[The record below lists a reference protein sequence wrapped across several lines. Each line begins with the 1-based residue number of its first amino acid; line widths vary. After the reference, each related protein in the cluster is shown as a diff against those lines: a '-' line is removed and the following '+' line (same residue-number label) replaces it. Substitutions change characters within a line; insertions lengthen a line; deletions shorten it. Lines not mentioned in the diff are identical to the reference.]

1 MGTRIIKNRYLAL
14 ILFLLNSIFL
24 ISAPTIEITKSNISG
39 AILGNT
45 YDNGEQILYKVKV
58 SNPDS
63 TDLNN
68 IKISVPLSLLTA
80 NKEGGGTGLVYSNLI
95 NQVRGTSVGADAGT
109 IPTSGDFLASGVD
122 IPAGGY
128 VEYYVLGTVNPLI
141 NGSIITNGTVT
152 NNSGNTTLATGSN
165 TLTRIPYTY
174 TLVKSSPISYYEKEG
189 SVTYKVT
196 VTNTGSTTINDF
208 SLVDNLPS
216 ELTGATI
223 TGTSTGGSNLGS
235 FSTSGNLIATGISI
249 TPGNKVEYTITAAV
263 KPGVVGAISNTATAT
278 VRNQTENS
286 NTITLNLATYD
297 FSIQKTASP
306 ANYTPNQNLTYK
318 IKILNNST
326 TVPITKMKI
335 DDILST
341 ITATSANGSAKT
353 AFDPTTVTVTATFT
367 GNSNVGTFNSSGD
380 LNATDVTIA
389 PSSYVEYTIIGKVNA
404 DISGPISNTAKATD
418 RNGIE
423 KTSTIS
429 TTSVAPT
436 LAITKTQNKT
446 TYLPGDTIVYTI
458 TLDNTGLGIA
468 TNYLV
473 EDLLAS
479 ITGNVGNTGAIS
491 ATNINP
497 SALLE
502 NWTVSAVLA
511 PGSTKSTSAIISNG
525 GTTTNINLLDIV
537 TVFPGERIIYTI
549 TAKAKD
555 SSIGNIVN
563 KVDLKKN
570 SIVEK
575 TSTVTTSAT
584 ALAINGNVLITK
596 VPTETEYKPGDIITY
611 TITVKNPSN
620 AFMDNLA
627 IKDLITSVTATQIDG
642 TTGPAFDSWNLSVIS
657 TSGIGTVPGTGA
669 ITNATGDLILTA
681 DIGPN
686 GSIVY
691 QIKAKTKLTTVGIIK
706 DEVTTGGDNVP
717 ETGPGV
723 KMSTPLLEVA
733 KNVNTTEYVPGGNLI
748 YTIDVDNPGD
758 GYATNVRIEDKLSA
772 ITALLIDGTTG
783 PAYQSWT
790 ITSKVYDIS
799 SGSPVLVTSPS
810 DPTSAGTYNPTGDM
824 AITNAILGPNRRIT
838 YTINVVLNP
847 KAKGN
852 IKNLVRVNDALYSDK
867 GSQTRD
873 AKISIAKSAITPS
886 YAAGNTTTVQYD
898 IVISNSATAGVALD
912 VKVEDKIADIQATLL
927 NGSGSIN
934 PFSSWTISAPVLVGS
949 ETKSAIT
956 GTLNNVNLIDTVDI
970 SPGGSVKY
978 TITGTL
984 KTPNTSEIAYGPI
997 SNTVKADTL
1006 TSTAT
1011 VIPKLPNL
1019 KISKTAESEKFTPG
1033 NTVSFK
1039 IRIENTGD
1047 GYANNALVKDI
1058 LNTTYFE
1065 DISISTGSLSGVG
1078 TTSGISGTI
1087 NTNLNT
1093 TVDIAPGGSI
1103 EYTVVARVKS
1113 TYEGNTV
1120 SNTVEVTDTQNNL
1133 TTTTSA
1139 TITKK
1144 SGIGNLIDFI
1154 KRSDTTT
1161 FQPGGQ
1167 ITYFIDVKNK
1177 LESNRTVTV
1186 KDLISNIKATYAND
1200 LNLNNV
1206 TDMPNQQAFTD
1217 WKIYKGE
1224 NNSNPTTLLSS
1235 SLDLNDTVTIS
1246 GNSTMTYKI
1255 VGNVSERV
1263 ITPQLT
1269 NTATLLEGLTE
1280 IGTSS
1285 IQHNIIPPGGGITR
1299 VVDKA
1304 RYIPGVDT
1312 IKYTITVD
1320 STGPG
1325 YQNNVNINELIK
1337 SLTVPL
1343 IDGTSG
1349 NPFQDPVSGNYN
1361 FTVKKISTGET
1372 DGTEEV
1378 FTSGIANNENLVGIV
1393 DVKPG
1398 EKLQYVIEGVV
1409 RKDAIGTIDNN
1420 GLITEPFRHNL
1431 QNTKN
1436 VSPAKYEPGQYI
1448 TYTITI
1454 RNNSNGNAQNILV
1467 TDNLNTI
1474 SVIDSTG
1481 TTITPALTDLTVDLP
1496 NSTTTGFKADL
1507 GNPVIVAGQFTATP
1521 DIPTGGV
1528 IVYKIKAKV
1537 NEKAVGFITN
1547 TAIVDGDAVSNQVGP
1562 TVDKPEIKK
1571 EILNFYKPDGS
1582 LITGATTYM
1591 PGGFIEYKVTLKNT
1605 GKGILNNGTFVDDL
1619 GAITTAY
1626 STGSTGIAFDNWTIT
1641 RVSFTGASTVP
1652 DINNSIVLNSTT
1664 TTGINALMDLHPG
1677 GEIIYT
1683 IKAKINEK
1691 AVGNIT
1697 NTASLNGLKSTI
1709 TTGMQSPT
1717 INHTKQAYE
1726 ANGTTVKNNFLPGDT
1741 VVYKMRVEN
1750 TGLGTSF
1757 LKTYRDLVSSIV
1769 GEIAETSGS
1778 PEAPTSTV
1786 FQNYTVTFTTS
1797 GGNVTTVGT
1806 FNQTIDLPGMV
1817 TIAPGGWIEFQI
1829 TGKLKDTLIGRFTN
1843 TSVYDNNTKTKVLN
1857 PVTPIITVKKTLTKL
1872 NGVNFTAGMTYAPGD
1887 SVEYEI
1893 VIENI
1898 GGSFYNDLRIGDNV
1912 DAVVTALTGD
1922 ANGKALENVVI
1933 SAPTVTNSLSNPILT
1948 DIKSKPGD
1956 SSTNLQ
1962 VEADLAPKDKIV
1974 YKINANI
1981 VKSAIGVIPANIAN
1995 VGGTN
2000 YSSAV
2005 INPKLPNI
2013 VSKKELI
2020 APTNKIYGPN
2030 EVVEYKLTIENTGE
2044 GFGNDIKII
2053 DEISKI
2059 KTQLLN
2065 GTLGQAFT
2073 SWTITSVITHGN
2085 TAFNGQTILQN
2096 TLVDNTDINTEV
2108 DIAPTGKV
2116 EITIKATTSPL
2127 AAGEIINIAKINN
2140 IDNPSDPIN
2149 PRTAVVEF
2157 SKLPLV
2163 TGNTTYTPNGDIG
2176 FRLVLTNTST
2186 DAIAKDI
2193 NLTDVVS
2200 GITVQSSAGGTV
2212 PAFQPGWTLEQ
2223 VIVSGNTSKIS
2234 TTGIGATG
2242 DITAGKV
2249 TLGPSETLI
2258 IRIKGKANNTA
2269 VGDIIN
2275 TANASYNGVNLGP
2288 KTVILTPL
2296 PGTAE
2301 LTKTVNKT
2309 EYTPGGELLYTIVV
2323 KNTGAG
2329 YLDNISIID
2338 DLKLI
2343 TTELAN
2349 GTTGSA
2355 ITGVTQVTLAKTN
2368 PATSII
2374 QDSTYVNGYKA
2385 TGDIYPGD
2393 TVTIVL
2399 KATVNPLAA
2408 GKIINVAKVND
2419 SNNNKLDDDTK
2430 TVNPLPA
2437 DVKILKTVDKSVY
2450 ISGDTLTYKVVLGNT
2465 GTGWAN
2471 GIKVTDMISEIKAKI
2486 NNVDTPAFA
2495 SWSISWV
2502 TQSGSAQP
2510 AIVTGQ
2516 VFPINNTISEN
2527 LNASVSLAPMSGI
2540 EFTIV
2545 GKLKANTTTDIK
2557 NIAKY
2562 KYDPANPINPGTPE
2576 KSSNE
2581 VITSPKISPLTIGK
2595 KQNNPREN
2603 SGFTENPVKYWLSD
2617 TIEYEIKVTNG
2628 DTATSSF
2635 DIIDNIKDTLVFGSG
2650 GNNIAAFSQWK
2661 IKSVSYTGGTPVG
2674 NATIIPAIGAVSTT
2688 DNIKVTTGLEAGETV
2703 TIIIEAKITAGVADN
2718 FPQSVIKNIASINQS
2733 ISGNNITQNS
2743 NEVIFT
2749 PYPPVLTRSKSITSI
2764 GGVAYTPGMTYEP
2777 GQEVVYT
2784 IGLKNTGNGVADDI
2798 AIKDNISNVV
2808 TELVGGTVG
2817 SAFSSWT
2824 IEVDKSPATK
2834 LTPETFAPNSNID
2847 AVADL
2852 GPDKYVNFIIRAIVK
2867 DTAIGTIS
2875 PNISIINGE
2884 DNPTPPIPPKEPLAP
2899 TLIKTIKEGS
2909 SYLPGGTIIYDI
2921 KVTNPNIKQWLN
2933 DVNVSDS
2940 ISTVFATDLNGN
2952 LVKAFKPGWSIVKTD
2967 LGKGTLFTNTYP
2979 ISNTNLNEIMDL
2991 APGDT
2996 VTFTITAVV
3005 NDNIVGNIVNTALGS
3020 YLFNKQVKPLPPI
3033 SVTSTPTPGTA
3044 KITKTAF
3051 EEFYTP
3057 NGAIGFDIVIENTS
3071 TTNLIDDLKLTDIIT
3086 DIKASKIGSSTPVQ
3100 AFKPGWTITYQV
3112 VGDSINTNATA
3123 IPTSGDIQNINLDIG
3138 KNTKI
3143 IIRIRGFAEDGIYG
3157 NILNTTT
3164 FNYSN
3169 GLPENQTGTS
3179 EAFIKPRDPELI
3191 LTKSIAKA
3199 TYTPDDEI
3207 IYTIEIE
3214 NKGTG
3219 AAIGAKLSDEIGLIE
3234 TNLAGD
3240 PSIGKAFV
3248 SWSRV
3253 STSLP
3258 STSAIISETTTGDIY
3273 SAILNIAP
3281 GDKVVITLKGILNP
3295 KAYGEIKNIAEVKYK
3310 NGKNEEIPLKDDAIT
3325 TGDVP
3330 RLIIS
3335 KLIDKQIYEDKDTLV
3350 FTILVQNGGTG
3361 WGNDI
3366 LIEDKISAI
3375 SDEIVGPAFESWTI
3389 TYESSSTLS
3398 YVSPSTLPANTDLK
3412 ATIDIAPI
3420 SQIKF
3425 VVTAKLKA
3433 DVSSTIKNKA
3443 TLKEN
3448 NENPIKESNEVIANP
3463 LKGDLTIIKSVK
3475 EARYIPGGK
3484 LTYVVEVT
3492 NNNNILA
3499 RDVIIKDSLNG
3510 ILVDTNVAGISIEPF
3525 TGWKLISVVG
3535 SAGSTPI
3542 SLVPAI
3548 GATPSTTNI
3557 ELKTN
3562 IKAKETITLTIEADV
3577 VEKSVS
3583 NAVPVGILE
3592 NKATVTYLEKEIF
3605 DTVENSPGDPNL
3617 SIQKT
3622 IVSLDGQPFTNQ
3634 TYKSGDEIVYE
3645 IVIENTGN
3653 GMATNVSIED
3663 RLTLLKTEL
3672 AGEVLGP
3679 AFESWS
3685 VEIAKSKPTTV
3696 ITPISITDNSDIIL
3710 KADIDVGERLVITV
3724 KAKINSKAVGTIPS
3738 NAVTANDLKAE
3749 TPKVEPEKGELLFKK
3764 EILEGENYTQGGTIK
3779 YKLTITNTSSTYI
3792 NDVNFKDEISLIKA
3806 KSLSENL
3813 LTAFASFEVTRSDN
3827 NTGTTYTQVGT
3838 LTNQDIITTIDLSPK
3853 DVVTYTV
3860 TAVVNEN
3867 IVGDILNTGYVQYN
3881 GPTGVVRL
3889 EEKVISKNTPA
3900 DITLRK
3906 SPLALNYIPGGE
3918 IGFKIEIENKS
3929 LSSVANNVTIKDM
3942 ISTILANK
3950 VGGGTAP
3957 AFAPGWIITTTIEG
3971 DTVNT
3976 DISGLTALG
3985 VGRDI
3990 EDVLIDL
3997 GKNTK
4002 VIIEIKGFAASNV
4015 YGKILN
4021 IVSFDYPEGS
4031 QSDKKDATIENS
4043 SSTATLVKDVNKV
4056 QYNSGEELEYTI
4068 TVKNTGKAIIP
4079 NFILTDEI
4087 GKVQGEIS
4095 GSNVPVDFAFSS
4107 WERVSLNIPGTS
4119 SLIEELVMNST
4130 GGDTYTAKLDLA
4142 PGDEVVLVLSAITK
4156 TNVFGELKN
4165 IAKAKYNTIENNTP
4179 IEKELLDD
4187 AVSTGKIGL
4196 LGLTKTVEPILYIP
4210 GQEVQY
4216 TITVSNTG
4224 EGWIRNAL
4232 LEDMFSEV
4240 NTKLFGGSQGLAF
4253 DSNSLA
4259 VTYTSTDIE
4268 NSVSIVESNPNLK
4281 AEIDIKNGSSITFI
4295 AKVKVSQLAA
4305 SIIEN
4310 KATLKVTV
4318 GEEQQTIEAK
4328 AKIYPKIPILK
4339 LIKEVDIT
4347 QFDLSQNMTYTI
4359 TLENIGETNVNGI
4372 EGRDILKDIRAM
4384 NNLGQMVYPF
4394 EEAISITK
4402 VITPENSVIVTTQ
4415 VGNDGNITDN
4425 LDMKAGSKITYTVS
4439 LKVKDGIVGNIDN
4452 TVTAT
4457 IPSQGNENPTV
4468 LTSTVGS
4475 IPKMPTLS
4483 IDKTVLTS
4491 IENDNGIMNGELVTY
4506 TIKLTTDR
4514 TVFNVQLVDEVAALK
4529 NSSGEILFNPS
4540 TIKLVSV
4547 LENGVAIPYTGDI
4560 NGASSEIKISRINK
4574 EAIITI
4580 EGIVNSDITLISQE
4594 EVINTAKANYDQQN
4608 KGTYDL
4614 EVPVSD
4620 FIEVVA
4626 KAPQLE
4632 LTKEANQEEIL
4643 LGEEVEYKITVKNI
4657 GAGIATNFTIIDNIS
4672 EITES
4677 SNTGSKIPV
4686 YTEWTVTGNAGPNS
4700 VIGTLP
4706 VQNTNINITDAKIA
4720 VGESLVYTIKAKTS
4734 LDLNTKKIQNTA
4746 KITVPGLTDLTSK
4759 AEIKVKKPLVT
4770 IDKEAG
4776 VKETSIGKFVPY
4788 SLVITNNENQTIK
4801 SIYIKDTPPAGF
4813 EYVENSL
4820 QIVQNGEKVGTIPA
4834 TYVGDNV
4841 VVGPFNL
4848 EPRQQIEVVYLT
4860 RVSLGVVRGKYKNT
4874 AVVQNS
4880 SGTSV
4885 SNEDTAEVD
4894 VVEDPLFETTT
4905 VVGKVFHD
4913 RDGDGTQ
4920 DDNRATGIE
4929 IIQNIPMNSYVPN
4942 STFYVLDGVRKSIPD
4957 RSVPLAKGIKIKEI
4971 LHGRASEREL
4981 LDKSKIEIYTGL
4993 KDISNLGDIRVT
5005 TDEGTDITLTK
5016 DNKVI
5021 NNHKGLKV
5029 RGMVSQNIVIKREI
5043 LKRNTFKNKENTIK
5057 YYQKITIFNTGLIEE
5072 GLPGVRVANVEG
5084 LVIITD
5090 QYGRFHIPEVSDKKG
5105 KNYILKVDAASL
5117 PVGTIFTTENPKV
5130 QRLGTTIIKYNFGVV
5145 LPRTTFESNNDGTR
5159 LLRVRIYPGV
5169 IFYDNSTE
5177 LKPVVYENLF
5187 EEIMKK
5193 LKTNDHLLVELNK
5206 SGNSKLDEK
5215 RREALIKSLT
5225 DYLSEEKIKVQ
5236 FVQNKEGK

>member
-1 MGTRIIKNRYLAL
+1 MGTKVGLNRYIAL
-14 ILFLLNSIFL
+14 LVFFLNSIFL
-24 ISAPTIEITKSNISG
+24 LSAPVIDITKSNLSG

-45 YDNGEQILYKVKV
+45 YDNGEQILYKVRV
-58 SNPDS
+58 TNPDS
-63 TDLNN
+63 TALNN
-68 IKISVPLSLLTA
+68 IKVSVPLSLLTTS
-80 NKEGGGTGLVYSNLI
+80 KEGGGTGLVYSNLI
-95 NQVRGTSVGADAGT
+95 NQVRGTSVGANAGT

-152 NNSGNTTLATGSN
+152 NNSGNTTLAIGSN

-174 TLVKSSPISYYEKEG
+174 TLVKSSPLSYYEKDG

-196 VTNTGSTTINDF
+196 VTNTGSTVINDF
-208 SLVDNLPS
+208 SLVDNLPT

-249 TPGNKVEYTITAAV
+249 TPGNKVEYTITATV
-263 KPGVVGAISNTATAT
+263 KPGVVGAIANTATAT

-286 NTITLNLATYD
+286 NTVTLNLATYD

-318 IKILNNST
+318 VKILNNST

-341 ITATSANGSAKT
+341 ITATSANGSAKS

-367 GNSNVGTFNSSGD
+367 GSSNSGTFNSSGD

-389 PSSYVEYTIIGKVNA
+389 PNSYVEYTIIGKVNA

-418 RNGIE
+418 RNGVE

-429 TTSVAPT
+429 STSVAPT
-436 LAITKTQNKT
+436 LAIAKTQNKT
-446 TYLPGDTIVYTI
+446 IYLPGDTIVYTI

-479 ITGNVGNTGAIS
+479 ITGNVGNAGTVS

-502 NWTVSAVLA
+502 NWSVSAVLA

-525 GTTTNINLLDIV
+525 GTTSNVNLLDVV
-537 TVFPGERIIYTI
+537 TVFPGERITYTI
-549 TAKAKD
+549 TTKAKD

-575 TSTVTTSAT
+575 TSTVTTTAS
-584 ALAINGNVLITK
+584 ALASNGNVLITK

-620 AFMDNLA
+620 GFMDNLA
-627 IKDLITSVTATQIDG
+627 IKDIITSITATQIDG
-642 TTGPAFDSWNLSVIS
+642 STGPAFDSWDLSVLSIS
-657 TSGIGTVPGTGA
+657 GTGTVPGTGS

-717 ETGPGV
+717 ESGPGV

-733 KNVNTTEYVPGGNLI
+733 KNVNTTEYVPGGTLT

-758 GYATNVRIEDKLSA
+758 GYATNVRVEDKLSA

-790 ITSKVYDIS
+790 ISSKIYDIS

-810 DPTSAGTYNPTGDM
+810 DPTSAGTYNPTGDI
-824 AITNAILGPNRRIT
+824 AITNAILGPNRRVT
-838 YTINVVLNP
+838 YTINAVLNP

-852 IKNLVRVNDALYSDK
+852 IKNLARVNDAIYSDK

-873 AKISIAKSAITPS
+873 AKISIAKSALTTT
-886 YAAGNTTTVQYD
+886 YASGNTTTVQYE
-898 IVISNSATAGVALD
+898 VVVSNSATAGVALG
-912 VKVEDKIADIQATLL
+912 VKVEDKISDIQATLL

-934 PFSSWTISAPVLVGS
+934 PFSNWTISAPILVGP
-949 ETKSAIT
+949 ETKTTIT
-956 GTLNNVNLIDTVDI
+956 GSLSNVNLSDTVDI

-984 KTPNTSEIAYGPI
+984 KTPNASEIAYGTI
-997 SNTVKADTL
+997 SNTAKADTL

-1011 VIPKLPNL
+1011 ITPKLPNL
-1019 KISKTAESEKFTPG
+1019 VTSKTADSAMFIPG

-1039 IRIENTGD
+1039 VKVANTGD
-1047 GYANNALVKDI
+1047 GYANDARVKDF
-1058 LNTTYFE
+1058 LNSTYFE
-1065 DISISTGSLSGVG
+1065 DISISASSIIGTG
-1078 TTSGISGTI
+1078 TTSGITGTI
-1087 NTNLNT
+1087 NTNLDAI
-1093 TVDIAPGGSI
+1093 VDIAPGGSI
-1103 EYTVVARVKS
+1103 EYTIVARVKLA
-1113 TYEGNTV
+1113 YLGNTV

-1139 TITKK
+1139 TITKNV
-1144 SGIGNLIDFI
+1144 GVGNQIDFV
-1154 KRSDTTT
+1154 KRSDSST

-1167 ITYFIDVKNK
+1167 ITYFIDVRNR
-1177 LESNRTVTV
+1177 LALPRTVTV
-1186 KDLISNIKATYAND
+1186 KDLISSIKATYAND
-1200 LNLNNV
+1200 LSVDNV
-1206 TDMPNQQAFTD
+1206 TDMPNQQAFVD

-1224 NNSNPTTLLSS
+1224 NNSNPTTLFSS
-1235 SLDLNDTVTIS
+1235 STDLNDLVTIS
-1246 GNSTMTYKI
+1246 ANSTMTYKI
-1255 VGNVSERV
+1255 VGNVSDRV
-1263 ITPQLT
+1263 VTPQLT
-1269 NTATLLEGLTE
+1269 NIATLLEGTTE

-1285 IQHNIIPPGGGITR
+1285 VQHNIIPPGGGITR

-1325 YQNNVNINELIK
+1325 YQNNVSINELIK
-1337 SLTVPL
+1337 NLTVPL
-1343 IDGTSG
+1343 IDGTTG

-1361 FTVKKISTGET
+1361 FTVKKIPTGET

-1393 DVKPG
+1393 DVKQG

-1409 RKDAIGTIDNN
+1409 RKDAIGTINNN

-1467 TDNLNTI
+1467 TDNFNTI

-1481 TTITPALTDLTVDLP
+1481 ATITPALTDITVDLP
-1496 NSTTTGFKADL
+1496 NSTATGFKADL
-1507 GNPVIVAGQFTATP
+1507 GSPTIVAGQFTATP

-1582 LITGATTYM
+1582 LIAGAATYM

-1605 GKGILNNGTFVDDL
+1605 GKGILNNGTFIDDL

-1626 STGSTGIAFDNWTIT
+1626 STGTTGAAFDSWTIT

-1697 NTASLNGLKSTI
+1697 NIASLNGLKSTI

-1769 GEIAETSGS
+1769 GEIAETPGS

-1786 FQNYTVTFTTS
+1786 FQNYTATFTTS

-1806 FNQTIDLPGMV
+1806 FNQTIDLPSMV

-1857 PVTPIITVKKTLTKL
+1857 PVTPTITVKKTLTKL
-1872 NGVNFTAGMTYAPGD
+1872 NGVSFTAGMTYAPGD

-1893 VIENI
+1893 VIENT

-1912 DAVVTALTGD
+1912 DAVVTSLTGD

-1933 SAPTVTNSLSNPILT
+1933 SAPTVTNTVSNPILT

-1956 SSTNLQ
+1956 SPTNLQ

-1981 VKSAIGVIPANIAN
+1981 VKSAIGTIPANIAN

-2000 YSSAV
+2000 YPSAV
-2005 INPKLPNI
+2005 INPKSPTI

-2020 APTNKIYGPN
+2020 APANKIYGPN

-2116 EITIKATTSPL
+2116 EITIKATTSSL

-2140 IDNPSDPIN
+2140 VDKSSDPIN

-2157 SKLPLV
+2157 LKLPLV
-2163 TGNTTYTPNGDIG
+2163 AGNTTYTPNGDIG
-2176 FRLVLTNTST
+2176 FRLVLTNTSN

-2193 NLTDVVS
+2193 NLTDIIS

-2223 VIVSGNTSKIS
+2223 VIVSGNTSKFS

-2249 TLGPSETLI
+2249 TLGPGETLV

-2288 KTVILTPL
+2288 KTVTLTPL
-2296 PGTAE
+2296 PGTAD

-2349 GTTGSA
+2349 GTTGQA
-2355 ITGVTQVTLAKTN
+2355 ITAVTQVTLAKTN

-2516 VFPINNTISEN
+2516 VFPINNTTSEN

-2562 KYDPANPINPGTPE
+2562 KYDPANPTNPGTPE

-2635 DIIDNIKDTLVFGSG
+2635 DIIDNIKDILVFGSG

-2777 GQEVVYT
+2777 GQ
-2784 IGLKNTGNGVADDI
+2784 
-2798 AIKDNISNVV
+2798 
-2808 TELVGGTVG
+2808 
-2817 SAFSSWT
+2817 
-2824 IEVDKSPATK
+2824 
-2834 LTPETFAPNSNID
+2834 
-2847 AVADL
+2847 
-2852 GPDKYVNFIIRAIVK
+2852 
-2867 DTAIGTIS
+2867 
-2875 PNISIINGE
+2875 
-2884 DNPTPPIPPKEPLAP
+2884 
-2899 TLIKTIKEGS
+2899 
-2909 SYLPGGTIIYDI
+2909 
-2921 KVTNPNIKQWLN
+2921 
-2933 DVNVSDS
+2933 
-2940 ISTVFATDLNGN
+2940 
-2952 LVKAFKPGWSIVKTD
+2952 
-2967 LGKGTLFTNTYP
+2967 
-2979 ISNTNLNEIMDL
+2979 
-2991 APGDT
+2991 
-2996 VTFTITAVV
+2996 
-3005 NDNIVGNIVNTALGS
+3005 
-3020 YLFNKQVKPLPPI
+3020 
-3033 SVTSTPTPGTA
+3033 
-3044 KITKTAF
+3044 
-3051 EEFYTP
+3051 
-3057 NGAIGFDIVIENTS
+3057 
-3071 TTNLIDDLKLTDIIT
+3071 
-3086 DIKASKIGSSTPVQ
+3086 
-3100 AFKPGWTITYQV
+3100 
-3112 VGDSINTNATA
+3112 
-3123 IPTSGDIQNINLDIG
+3123 
-3138 KNTKI
+3138 
-3143 IIRIRGFAEDGIYG
+3143 
-3157 NILNTTT
+3157 
-3164 FNYSN
+3164 
-3169 GLPENQTGTS
+3169 
-3179 EAFIKPRDPELI
+3179 
-3191 LTKSIAKA
+3191 
-3199 TYTPDDEI
+3199 
-3207 IYTIEIE
+3207 
-3214 NKGTG
+3214 
-3219 AAIGAKLSDEIGLIE
+3219 
-3234 TNLAGD
+3234 
-3240 PSIGKAFV
+3240 
-3248 SWSRV
+3248 
-3253 STSLP
+3253 
-3258 STSAIISETTTGDIY
+3258 
-3273 SAILNIAP
+3273 
-3281 GDKVVITLKGILNP
+3281 
-3295 KAYGEIKNIAEVKYK
+3295 
-3310 NGKNEEIPLKDDAIT
+3310 
-3325 TGDVP
+3325 
-3330 RLIIS
+3330 
-3335 KLIDKQIYEDKDTLV
+3335 
-3350 FTILVQNGGTG
+3350 
-3361 WGNDI
+3361 
-3366 LIEDKISAI
+3366 
-3375 SDEIVGPAFESWTI
+3375 
-3389 TYESSSTLS
+3389 
-3398 YVSPSTLPANTDLK
+3398 
-3412 ATIDIAPI
+3412 
-3420 SQIKF
+3420 
-3425 VVTAKLKA
+3425 
-3433 DVSSTIKNKA
+3433 
-3443 TLKEN
+3443 
-3448 NENPIKESNEVIANP
+3448 
-3463 LKGDLTIIKSVK
+3463 
-3475 EARYIPGGK
+3475 
-3484 LTYVVEVT
+3484 
-3492 NNNNILA
+3492 
-3499 RDVIIKDSLNG
+3499 
-3510 ILVDTNVAGISIEPF
+3510 
-3525 TGWKLISVVG
+3525 
-3535 SAGSTPI
+3535 
-3542 SLVPAI
+3542 
-3548 GATPSTTNI
+3548 
-3557 ELKTN
+3557 
-3562 IKAKETITLTIEADV
+3562 
-3577 VEKSVS
+3577 
-3583 NAVPVGILE
+3583 
-3592 NKATVTYLEKEIF
+3592 
-3605 DTVENSPGDPNL
+3605 
-3617 SIQKT
+3617 
-3622 IVSLDGQPFTNQ
+3622 
-3634 TYKSGDEIVYE
+3634 
-3645 IVIENTGN
+3645 
-3653 GMATNVSIED
+3653 
-3663 RLTLLKTEL
+3663 
-3672 AGEVLGP
+3672 
-3679 AFESWS
+3679 
-3685 VEIAKSKPTTV
+3685 
-3696 ITPISITDNSDIIL
+3696 
-3710 KADIDVGERLVITV
+3710 
-3724 KAKINSKAVGTIPS
+3724 
-3738 NAVTANDLKAE
+3738 
-3749 TPKVEPEKGELLFKK
+3749 
-3764 EILEGENYTQGGTIK
+3764 
-3779 YKLTITNTSSTYI
+3779 
-3792 NDVNFKDEISLIKA
+3792 
-3806 KSLSENL
+3806 
-3813 LTAFASFEVTRSDN
+3813 
-3827 NTGTTYTQVGT
+3827 
-3838 LTNQDIITTIDLSPK
+3838 
-3853 DVVTYTV
+3853 
-3860 TAVVNEN
+3860 
-3867 IVGDILNTGYVQYN
+3867 
-3881 GPTGVVRL
+3881 
-3889 EEKVISKNTPA
+3889 
-3900 DITLRK
+3900 
-3906 SPLALNYIPGGE
+3906 
-3918 IGFKIEIENKS
+3918 
-3929 LSSVANNVTIKDM
+3929 
-3942 ISTILANK
+3942 
-3950 VGGGTAP
+3950 
-3957 AFAPGWIITTTIEG
+3957 
-3971 DTVNT
+3971 
-3976 DISGLTALG
+3976 
-3985 VGRDI
+3985 
-3990 EDVLIDL
+3990 
-3997 GKNTK
+3997 
-4002 VIIEIKGFAASNV
+4002 
-4015 YGKILN
+4015 
-4021 IVSFDYPEGS
+4021 
-4031 QSDKKDATIENS
+4031 
-4043 SSTATLVKDVNKV
+4043 
-4056 QYNSGEELEYTI
+4056 
-4068 TVKNTGKAIIP
+4068 
-4079 NFILTDEI
+4079 
-4087 GKVQGEIS
+4087 
-4095 GSNVPVDFAFSS
+4095 
-4107 WERVSLNIPGTS
+4107 
-4119 SLIEELVMNST
+4119 
-4130 GGDTYTAKLDLA
+4130 
-4142 PGDEVVLVLSAITK
+4142 
-4156 TNVFGELKN
+4156 
-4165 IAKAKYNTIENNTP
+4165 
-4179 IEKELLDD
+4179 
-4187 AVSTGKIGL
+4187 
-4196 LGLTKTVEPILYIP
+4196 
-4210 GQEVQY
+4210 
-4216 TITVSNTG
+4216 
-4224 EGWIRNAL
+4224 
-4232 LEDMFSEV
+4232 
-4240 NTKLFGGSQGLAF
+4240 
-4253 DSNSLA
+4253 
-4259 VTYTSTDIE
+4259 
-4268 NSVSIVESNPNLK
+4268 
-4281 AEIDIKNGSSITFI
+4281 
-4295 AKVKVSQLAA
+4295 
-4305 SIIEN
+4305 
-4310 KATLKVTV
+4310 
-4318 GEEQQTIEAK
+4318 
-4328 AKIYPKIPILK
+4328 
-4339 LIKEVDIT
+4339 
-4347 QFDLSQNMTYTI
+4347 
-4359 TLENIGETNVNGI
+4359 
-4372 EGRDILKDIRAM
+4372 
-4384 NNLGQMVYPF
+4384 
-4394 EEAISITK
+4394 
-4402 VITPENSVIVTTQ
+4402 
-4415 VGNDGNITDN
+4415 
-4425 LDMKAGSKITYTVS
+4425 
-4439 LKVKDGIVGNIDN
+4439 
-4452 TVTAT
+4452 
-4457 IPSQGNENPTV
+4457 
-4468 LTSTVGS
+4468 
-4475 IPKMPTLS
+4475 
-4483 IDKTVLTS
+4483 
-4491 IENDNGIMNGELVTY
+4491 
-4506 TIKLTTDR
+4506 
-4514 TVFNVQLVDEVAALK
+4514 
-4529 NSSGEILFNPS
+4529 
-4540 TIKLVSV
+4540 
-4547 LENGVAIPYTGDI
+4547 
-4560 NGASSEIKISRINK
+4560 
-4574 EAIITI
+4574 
-4580 EGIVNSDITLISQE
+4580 
-4594 EVINTAKANYDQQN
+4594 
-4608 KGTYDL
+4608 
-4614 EVPVSD
+4614 
-4620 FIEVVA
+4620 
-4626 KAPQLE
+4626 
-4632 LTKEANQEEIL
+4632 
-4643 LGEEVEYKITVKNI
+4643 
-4657 GAGIATNFTIIDNIS
+4657 
-4672 EITES
+4672 
-4677 SNTGSKIPV
+4677 
-4686 YTEWTVTGNAGPNS
+4686 
-4700 VIGTLP
+4700 
-4706 VQNTNINITDAKIA
+4706 
-4720 VGESLVYTIKAKTS
+4720 
-4734 LDLNTKKIQNTA
+4734 
-4746 KITVPGLTDLTSK
+4746 
-4759 AEIKVKKPLVT
+4759 
-4770 IDKEAG
+4770 
-4776 VKETSIGKFVPY
+4776 
-4788 SLVITNNENQTIK
+4788 
-4801 SIYIKDTPPAGF
+4801 
-4813 EYVENSL
+4813 
-4820 QIVQNGEKVGTIPA
+4820 
-4834 TYVGDNV
+4834 
-4841 VVGPFNL
+4841 
-4848 EPRQQIEVVYLT
+4848 
-4860 RVSLGVVRGKYKNT
+4860 
-4874 AVVQNS
+4874 
-4880 SGTSV
+4880 
-4885 SNEDTAEVD
+4885 
-4894 VVEDPLFETTT
+4894 
-4905 VVGKVFHD
+4905 
-4913 RDGDGTQ
+4913 
-4920 DDNRATGIE
+4920 
-4929 IIQNIPMNSYVPN
+4929 
-4942 STFYVLDGVRKSIPD
+4942 
-4957 RSVPLAKGIKIKEI
+4957 
-4971 LHGRASEREL
+4971 
-4981 LDKSKIEIYTGL
+4981 
-4993 KDISNLGDIRVT
+4993 
-5005 TDEGTDITLTK
+5005 
-5016 DNKVI
+5016 
-5021 NNHKGLKV
+5021 
-5029 RGMVSQNIVIKREI
+5029 
-5043 LKRNTFKNKENTIK
+5043 
-5057 YYQKITIFNTGLIEE
+5057 
-5072 GLPGVRVANVEG
+5072 
-5084 LVIITD
+5084 
-5090 QYGRFHIPEVSDKKG
+5090 
-5105 KNYILKVDAASL
+5105 
-5117 PVGTIFTTENPKV
+5117 
-5130 QRLGTTIIKYNFGVV
+5130 
-5145 LPRTTFESNNDGTR
+5145 
-5159 LLRVRIYPGV
+5159 
-5169 IFYDNSTE
+5169 
-5177 LKPVVYENLF
+5177 
-5187 EEIMKK
+5187 
-5193 LKTNDHLLVELNK
+5193 
-5206 SGNSKLDEK
+5206 
-5215 RREALIKSLT
+5215 
-5225 DYLSEEKIKVQ
+5225 
-5236 FVQNKEGK
+5236 